1 MDRAPRPGVATPRPA
16 TAPAPAWGQAP
27 TAPGGGTNGLA
38 IASLIV
44 GGVSFFLAFIAVGAI
59 GGVVAIVLGVVA
71 LRRIGAGQ
79 GTATAQGGRGL
90 AIGGIVV
97 GVLATLL
104 GIVMTIVFVFVGT
117 AIESGGNS
125 FTDFLDCL
133 EQEAQTGQ
141 DLPDC

>member
-1 MDRAPRPGVATPRPA
+1 MAA
-16 TAPAPAWGQAP
+16 
-27 TAPGGGTNGLA
+27 
-38 IASLIV
+38 
-44 GGVSFFLAFIAVGAI
+44 
-59 GGVVAIVLGVVA
+59 
-71 LRRIGAGQ
+71 
-79 GTATAQGGRGL
+79 GL